1 MIVPFQIEN
10 LTMDASRARQNLLD
24 LVDKKAETL
33 VKWFLSG
40 WSKIFPRPCRRDWR
54 DLDFDSYVIKR
65 PVSFLPD

>member
-40 WSKIFPRPCRRDWR
+40 SQ
-54 DLDFDSYVIKR
+54 DLVVEIDEI
-65 PVSFLPD
+65 

>member
-33 VKWFLSG
+33 VK
-40 WSKIFPRPCRRDWR
+40 
-54 DLDFDSYVIKR
+54 
-65 PVSFLPD
+65 